1 MLSIRFKLFWWI
13 LTNGPHI
20 ITVLFAG
27 YILMLVNAGTID
39 DHNLLVWILTIIG
52 LLATSELISRLLT
65 LNKLEAN
72 TKKIADRLNI
82 LEESGV
88 ISVSKV
94 FENGAHQL
102 PIHEKIRKANNV
114 SVNGTTLI
122 QVSTQYRGEYEDK
135 LRSGCNL
142 RFLLLEPNSESVKLV
157 GNRNYEAKESP
168 QTLELYLNESID
180 NLSTLDNLP
189 DKRGSCEVRVLDY
202 VPSFG
207 LVMVETN
214 DGEDVIFVQMFPYK
228 SAHGN
233 RPWFQ
238 INSITDS
245 MWYNYFKSQYEKM
258 WNDAVPWNRS

>member
-1 MLSIRFKLFWWI
+1 MLSFLIKLFWWI

-27 YILMLVNAGTID
+27 YILMLANAGTID

-52 LLATSELISRLLT
+52 MLATSELISRLVT

-72 TKKIADRLNI
+72 TKKIADRVYMP
-82 LEESGV
+82 EESGV

-102 PIHEKIRKANNV
+102 PIHEKIRNANNI
-114 SVNGTTLI
+114 SINGTTLI

-142 RFLLLEPNSESVKLV
+142 RFLLIKPNSESVKLV
-157 GNRNYEAKESP
+157 GNRNYEAKESS
-168 QTLELYLNESID
+168 QTLELYLNESLD
-180 NLSTLDNLP
+180 NLSMLINLP
-189 DKRGSCEVRVLDY
+189 DKRGSCEVRVVNY

-207 LVMVETN
+207 LASSTE
-214 DGEDVIFVQMFPYK
+214 Q
-228 SAHGN
+228 
-233 RPWFQ
+233 
-238 INSITDS
+238 
-245 MWYNYFKSQYEKM
+245 
-258 WNDAVPWNRS
+258 